1 MELSKVYLGGDF
13 YLFIYD
19 PRQNNKEFAN
29 ILINIGINQIWYSK
43 LIFKL

>member
-19 PRQNNKEFAN
+19 PRQNKKEFAN
-29 ILINIGINQIWYSK
+29 ILNIGINQIWYSK